1 MQVTCC
7 FADGSAPVWAADLAA
22 ALPGAS
28 VRAWQE
34 GDPAAE
40 VAVVWKPSQRFFEAQ
55 PALKAI
61 FNAGAGVDALAG
73 LRLPR
78 NVPVIRLEDAGMA
91 EQMCDY
97 VVHAVLHH
105 YRQFDVYAA
114 QAGQRVWAPKPPRS
128 KTDYPVGILGHGVL
142 GQAVAKALTAAGFDV
157 VAWARTPRTDA
168 PIPVHVGD
176 EARRDFFR
184 AARIVVCLLPLTPAT
199 RGILDAN
206 AFDTMQPGG
215 YVVNVARG
223 AHLDVD
229 ALLAALASG
238 QLAGATLDVFDDEPL
253 PAEHPLW
260 RHPAVR
266 VTPHISAATLRAE
279 AIEQIVAKLR
289 ALEAGE
295 PPTGVIVAERGY

>member
-1 MQVTCC
+1 
-7 FADGSAPVWAADLAA
+7 
-22 ALPGAS
+22 
-28 VRAWQE
+28 
-34 GDPAAE
+34 
-40 VAVVWKPSQRFFEAQ
+40 
-55 PALKAI
+55 
-61 FNAGAGVDALAG
+61 
-73 LRLPR
+73 
-78 NVPVIRLEDAGMA
+78 
-91 EQMCDY
+91 
-97 VVHAVLHH
+97 
-105 YRQFDVYAA
+105 
-114 QAGQRVWAPKPPRS
+114 
-128 KTDYPVGILGHGVL
+128 
-142 GQAVAKALTAAGFDV
+142 
-157 VAWARTPRTDA
+157 
-168 PIPVHVGD
+168 
-176 EARRDFFR
+176 
-184 AARIVVCLLPLTPAT
+184 
-199 RGILDAN
+199 
-206 AFDTMQPGG
+206 MQPGG